1 METTRNWE
9 PTPEEAARIA
19 AARLESEARM
29 RRRRLREHA
38 ETLASHLRRIVEK
51 QEAFFDANDR
61 GEQAAFQRAA
71 DAFHDAIDRA
81 GDFLRS
87 IGEQPDGGAA

>member
-9 PTPEEAARIA
+9 PTPEEAVRIA
-19 AARLESEARM
+19 AARLESDARM

-38 ETLASHLRRIVEK
+38 ETLAGHLRAIVER

-71 DAFHDAIDRA
+71 DAFHDSIDGA
-81 GDFLRS
+81 ADFLRS
-87 IGEQPDGGAA
+87 IGEQVEGGAA

>member
-38 ETLASHLRRIVEK
+38 ETLAAHLRVIVRR
-51 QEAFFDANDR
+51 QDRFFDANDR
-61 GEQAAFQRAA
+61 GEQAAFQAAA
-71 DAFHDAIDRA
+71 DAFHDAIDGA
-81 GDFLRS
+81 ADFLRS
-87 IGEQPDGGAA
+87 IGEQTDGGAA